1 MTFEQT
7 LCPLVGR
14 SCRYDKPKCTD
25 HSRHYPIWENS
36 YCYNKNTRMECKYED
51 RVLIKDMKV
60 CPFDWGKYDKERK
73 PHLYPIEKER
83 YQKYLESVKDLI
95 K

>member
-1 MTFEQT
+1 
-7 LCPLVGR
+7 
-14 SCRYDKPKCTD
+14 
-25 HSRHYPIWENS
+25 
-36 YCYNKNTRMECKYED
+36 MECKYED

-73 PHLYPIEKER
+73 SHLYPIEKER